1 MGEETSLDVL
11 CVSAAL
17 RRALDPTLLS
27 RRFGERELLVAI
39 AMLTVAARY
48 LTYVGGR
55 AAASETLRDT
65 AGRVER
71 GEFHEPTHPAGN
83 A

>member
-1 MGEETSLDVL
+1 MGQDTPLDVL
-11 CVSAAL
+11 CVSVAL

-27 RRFGERELLVAI
+27 RRYDTAPLLVAV
-39 AMLTVAARY
+39 AMLTAAARF
-48 LTYVGGR
+48 LTYLGGAT
-55 AAASETLRDT
+55 AAAETLRST

-71 GEFHEPTHPAGN
+71 GEFPEPTHPAGN

>member
-1 MGEETSLDVL
+1 MGETALDEL

-17 RRALDPTLLS
+17 RRALDPVRLS
-27 RRFGERELLVAI
+27 RRHGDGELLVAI
-39 AMLTVAARY
+39 AMLTAAARFLIY
-48 LTYVGGR
+48 LGGR
-55 AAASETLRDT
+55 TAASETLRDT

-71 GEFHEPTHPAGN
+71 GEFREPSHPAGS

>member
-11 CVSAAL
+11 CVSVAL

-27 RRFGERELLVAI
+27 RRYGTAPLLVAI
-39 AMLTVAARY
+39 AMLTSAARY
-48 LTYVGGR
+48 LTYIGGR
-55 AAASETLRDT
+55 GAASETLRDT

-71 GEFHEPTHPAGN
+71 GEFPETLYPPGN

>member
-1 MGEETSLDVL
+1 MGQDTSLDVL
-11 CVSAAL
+11 CVSVAL

-27 RRFGERELLVAI
+27 RRYGTAPLLVAV
-39 AMLTVAARY
+39 AMLTAAARF
-48 LTYVGGR
+48 LTYLGGAT
-55 AAASETLRDT
+55 AAAETLRCT

-71 GEFHEPTHPAGN
+71 GEFPEPTHPAGT

>member
-1 MGEETSLDVL
+1 MGQDTHLDVL
-11 CVSAAL
+11 CVSVAL

-27 RRFGERELLVAI
+27 RRYSTAPLLVAI
-39 AMLTVAARY
+39 SMLTAAARF
-48 LTYVGGR
+48 LTYLGGAT
-55 AAASETLRDT
+55 AAAETLRST

-71 GEFHEPTHPAGN
+71 GEFPETLYPPGN

>member
-1 MGEETSLDVL
+1 MGQETSLDEL

-17 RRALDPTLLS
+17 RLALDPTLLS
-27 RRFGERELLVAI
+27 RKFGEGELLIAV
-39 AMLTVAARY
+39 AMLTSAARY

-55 AAASETLRDT
+55 TAASETLRDT

-71 GEFHEPTHPAGN
+71 GEFSEPTHPAGN